1 VAGCADRTALF
12 QVFEEPFGAS
22 FFDGLSGRQDSNL
35 RPPAPKAGALTGLRY
50 RTALFQVF
58 EEPFGASFFDGFL
71 FFERFC
77 FCEEFLFPDD
87 FPIIGFSGKAFMI
100 GVMSTGFFHQA

>member
-1 VAGCADRTALF
+1 VAGCAD
-12 QVFEEPFGAS
+12 
-22 FFDGLSGRQDSNL
+22 
-35 RPPAPKAGALTGLRY
+35 

-100 GVMSTGFFHQA
+100 GVMSTDSFIKLKRSESYVKFIDIRGEKNISVVRHGLKMRKPPSTS